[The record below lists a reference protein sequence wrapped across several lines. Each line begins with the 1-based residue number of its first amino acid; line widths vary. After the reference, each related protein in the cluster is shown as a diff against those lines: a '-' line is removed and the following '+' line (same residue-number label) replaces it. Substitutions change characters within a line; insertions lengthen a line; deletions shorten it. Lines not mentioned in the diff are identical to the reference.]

1 MFIYFYDR
9 ILILDYINKFSYF
22 NYYKIPNI
30 KLLFIINSLIDILKT
45 MIIIKIIE
53 NSNIRPIINIKN
65 NIFINL
71 KYNIRHKFLINLL
84 YILNIKTQI
93 SNFIHIYS
101 NNFKLLCKLK
111 LIYSNQISNKFKAIF
126 INTKNHQLNFMN
138 INTKIN

>member
-1 MFIYFYDR
+1 MFTYFYDK

-30 KLLFIINSLIDILKT
+30 KLLFIINNLIDILKT

-53 NSNIRPIINIKN
+53 NSNIKPIINIKN

-71 KYNIRHKFLINLL
+71 KYNIKYKFLINLL

-93 SNFIHIYS
+93 FNFIHTYS

-111 LIYSNQISNKFKAIF
+111 LIYNNQISNKLKVVF
-126 INTKNHQLNFMN
+126 INTKNYQLNFIN
-138 INTKIN
+138 INMKIS